1 MPEQTEKKLT
11 GYPSIDK
18 PWLRYYDR
26 DADERAR
33 DIPEDKTLWDVFEER
48 LRKYSDYPAIEYFGR
63 TISRTELIENVYTWA
78 SALRH
83 LGIKEDEIIPY
94 YGVMTPDVCAMLFA
108 LNMIGACP
116 YFLKLSMSPEALEE
130 ETRDSRIAIV
140 SDIMWDKVSS
150 EFSKDRFEKIIIL
163 KITDAMPAPTK
174 QVVSFISALKGRSR
188 IPHGKKYISATNV
201 KKLAHHSSESL
212 KAKYVAGRF
221 AIITYSSGTTLDGI
235 VKGVVATNESVLGQI
250 LGATSSDLPYA
261 PGIRTLNHFPPTAA
275 TSLNSLFFLPIYNG
289 ATVII
294 DPRVSENDFYNQ
306 LVKLKPNV
314 AINTSSM
321 WETFFK
327 RLSGEIKE
335 GKKIDLSHAKGW
347 LVGGEGADVKKL
359 IKWDRILQACGATC
373 MYAAYGL
380 SETFSGIC
388 IDRLDARSGFAK
400 SVAGVG
406 LPIAGLIM
414 GVFDKN
420 GKELP
425 YNHRGELR
433 VKTKAAM
440 REYYHKPELTAK
452 TMVDG
457 WLYTGDLAEI
467 DENGFVYIWGRCKDT
482 VALSD
487 GREIYLFDV
496 ANKLKEK
503 DYIDDAIV
511 LPIPSQGKEKQ
522 LAAHIVWTDKPSD
535 AEKIHRIEELNE
547 LLKDYL
553 PDELSI
559 FGYAEHEG
567 MLPYSPTT
575 LKKDKNKMSKQ
586 STGYMQVID
595 GHLRT
600 INVDILGK

>member
-1 MPEQTEKKLT
+1 MQEKKLT

-18 PWLRYYDR
+18 PWLRYYDHS
-26 DADERAR
+26 ADERAL

-48 LRKYSDYPAIEYFGR
+48 LRKYSDFPAIEYFGR

-78 SALRH
+78 GAFRH

-116 YFLKLSMSPEALEE
+116 YFLKLSMSPKALEE

-140 SDIMWDKVSS
+140 CDIMWDNVSG

-163 KITDAMPAPTK
+163 KTTDAMPAPAK

-188 IPHGKKYISATNV
+188 IPHGKKYVSAVNV
-201 KKLAHHSSESL
+201 RKLGRHSPERL
-212 KAKYVAGRF
+212 KAVFVKERF
-221 AIITYSSGTTLDGI
+221 AIITSSSGTSLDGI

-294 DPRVSENDFYNQ
+294 DPRVSEEDFYNQ
-306 LVKLKPNV
+306 LVKLKPDV

-335 GKKIDLSHAKGW
+335 GKKIDLSYAKGW

-359 IKWDRILQACGATC
+359 MKWDQILQACGATC

-388 IDRLDARSGFAK
+388 IDRLDARCGFTK
-400 SVAGVG
+400 PIPGVG
-406 LPIAGLIM
+406 LPIAGLIL
-414 GVFDKN
+414 GVFDKDGN
-420 GKELP
+420 ELP
-425 YNHRGELR
+425 YNQRGELR

-440 REYYHKPELTAK
+440 KEYYHKPELTAA
-452 TMVDG
+452 TLVG
-457 WLYTGDLAEI
+457 EWLHTGDLAEI

-482 VALSD
+482 VSLSD

-496 ANKLKEK
+496 ANRIKEK
-503 DYIDDAIV
+503 SYMDDAVV
-511 LPIPSQGKEKQ
+511 LPLPSQGPEKQ
-522 LAAHIVWTDKPSD
+522 LAAHIVWADEPSD
-535 AEKIHRIEELNE
+535 AEKIRRITELNE
-547 LLKDYL
+547 MLKDYL
-553 PDELSI
+553 PGEVAV
-559 FGYAEHEG
+559 FGYAEHDG

-575 LKKDKNKMSKQ
+575 LKKDKNKMTRQ
-586 STGYMQVID
+586 TTGYLQAAD
-595 GHLRT
+595 GRLQT
-600 INVDILGK
+600 LSFAVSGKS